1 MAPSASPTQTPVA
14 PTPLL
19 FGLIIALVALGPLS
33 TDLYLPAL
41 PALVEDLATDVAH
54 GQLTLTA
61 YMIGFACGQLF
72 YGPLSDRFGRK
83 PVILS
88 GLILYAA
95 ASLACVWA
103 ESITTLLVA
112 RVVQAVGACVG
123 PVLGRTIVRDVYGP
137 VEAPRMLAHVG
148 SAMAIAPMVAPLIG
162 GVLTAHFAW
171 RSNFVALFL
180 YAVVT
185 LAILVWAL
193 PETNVH
199 RGKASFSFIASFA
212 TLLHDRRFRWL
223 LIANACGYAALFAF
237 ISGSSFVFIT
247 MFGYTPFEMGL
258 AFAVM
263 VTGFFVGSVGS
274 ARLSRRLGA
283 ERLLRIGG
291 WLGLAGG
298 SAMVIWLLLSPSPFA
313 VMIPMWF
320 CGAAA
325 GFLMPNAT
333 GLALAPY
340 PKIAGAAASL
350 LGFSQ
355 MGIAAVAGTTV
366 GHLLNDTPYPMAAVI
381 AVVMTVAWW
390 STRAAT
396 R

>member
-1 MAPSASPTQTPVA
+1 MAQPSPT
-14 PTPLL
+14 L
-19 FGLIIALVALGPLS
+19 FVLIIALVALGPLS

-41 PALVEDLATDVAH
+41 PALVADLETDVAH

-61 YMIGFACGQLF
+61 YMIGFAFGQLV

-88 GLILYAA
+88 GLALYAA
-95 ASLACVWA
+95 ASLACVWT
-103 ESITTLLVA
+103 ENITMLLAA

-137 VEAPRMLAHVG
+137 VDATRMLAHVG

-162 GVLTAHFAW
+162 GVITSHFAW
-171 RSNFVALFL
+171 RGNFVALVG
-180 YAVVT
+180 YAAVT
-185 LAILVWAL
+185 LVAILWAL
-193 PETNVH
+193 PETNAH
-199 RGKASFSFIASFA
+199 RGKASFGFLRSFSV
-212 TLLHDRRFRWL
+212 LLSDRRFRWL
-223 LIANACGYAALFAF
+223 LLANACGYAALFAF
-237 ISGSSFVFIT
+237 ISGSSFVFIG
-247 MFGYTPFEMGL
+247 MFGFTPVQMGL

-263 VTGFFVGSVGS
+263 VTGFFAGSVAS

-283 ERLLRIGG
+283 ERLLRLGG
-291 WLGLAGG
+291 WIGLGGG
-298 SAMVIWLLLSPSPFA
+298 SAMGLWLLLAPSPLG
-313 VMIPMWF
+313 VMLPMWL

-325 GFLMPNAT
+325 GLLMPNAT

-355 MGIAAVAGTTV
+355 MGIAAVAGTLV
-366 GHLLNDTPYPMAAVI
+366 GHLLGETPLPMAAVI
-381 AVVMTVAWW
+381 AIVMAISWW
-390 STRAAT
+390 STQQAAPANCRGAPT
-396 R
+396 S